1 MTLSTLIFD
10 VDGTLADTEALG
22 HLVAYNQAF
31 LKVKPQWHWSHDC
44 YGDLLKVTGGIERMT
59 YYMQHYREN
68 DPVCSVDEL
77 KAIHALK
84 TEAYKSLLR
93 AGKITLRPGVER
105 LLREAK
111 GAGLRLAIAT
121 TTTPVNVTT
130 LLEATLGPDAC
141 SWFEVIAAG
150 NLVTNKKPAG
160 DIYQYVLD
168 EMQVDASACLAL
180 EDSYNGVSSSLA
192 AGVNVVVTRTDYTQ
206 DDDFT
211 GAALILDHFG
221 SPDQPCRVL
230 GGSYPQVMAEKPLF
244 DLEVAQSV
252 LTYTTHQAA

>member
-31 LKVKPQWHWSHDC
+31 LQVKPQWHWSHSC

-59 YYMQHYREN
+59 YYMRHYHEN
-68 DPVCSVDEL
+68 DPECSMDEL
-77 KAIHALK
+77 KSIHTLK
-84 TEAYKSLLR
+84 TEIYKTLLKT
-93 AGKITLRPGVER
+93 GKITLRPGVER
-105 LLREAK
+105 LIREAK
-111 GAGLRLAIAT
+111 EAGLRLAIAT

-130 LLEATLGPDAC
+130 LLEATLGEEAC

-150 NLVTNKKPAG
+150 NLVPNKKPAG

-168 EMQVDASACLAL
+168 EMQVDASECLAL

-192 AGVNVVVTRTDYTQ
+192 AGVNVVVTRTDYTS

-211 GAALILDHFG
+211 GASLILDHFG
-221 SPDQPCRVL
+221 EQDEPCRVV
-230 GGSYPQVMAEKPLF
+230 GGICPQVMSGRPFF
-244 DLEVAQSV
+244 DLDVARSV
-252 LTYTTHQAA
+252 LNDVIDQTA